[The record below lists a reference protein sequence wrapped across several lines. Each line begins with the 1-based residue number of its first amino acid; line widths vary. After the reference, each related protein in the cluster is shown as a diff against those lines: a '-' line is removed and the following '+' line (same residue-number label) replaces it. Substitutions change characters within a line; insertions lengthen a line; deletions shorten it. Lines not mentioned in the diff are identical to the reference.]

1 MVSCWAWSVQAP
13 YNFSAMFESARIIY
27 LLSLVGTSFLTS
39 LAARIS
45 SVAVKGEVR
54 VRLIDEDE

>member
-1 MVSCWAWSVQAP
+1 
-13 YNFSAMFESARIIY
+13 